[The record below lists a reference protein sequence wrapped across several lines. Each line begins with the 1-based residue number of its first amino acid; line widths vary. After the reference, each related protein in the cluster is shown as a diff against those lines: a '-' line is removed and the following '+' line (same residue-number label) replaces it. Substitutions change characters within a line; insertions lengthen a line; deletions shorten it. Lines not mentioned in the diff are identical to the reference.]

1 MLRAGAKHDRIA
13 LARDSLSPWSSMA
26 AHTHD
31 GGRRLALLF
40 EAGPAHYA
48 LEASRVLEV
57 TPPDADQER
66 ATVRGVFPLEDL
78 SVLMGGVP
86 ERRPGL
92 AVLLDTSPTMA
103 VRVREGAEVA
113 DVAGAPHFQLTRDVA
128 QRIGAV
134 VRGAIQHQGR
144 LYLELRAEVLGQA
157 RLLPPPAPRIV
168 TWLEAPQ
175 GPALLFESG
184 DTLFGVPLQHVLQ
197 ISPVLATFCRFP
209 VPGGVIAGLLA
220 HAGALWP
227 VYALPA
233 FLGQPPEVESQVVLL
248 ELAGMQVALCASRVH
263 GIEHRLASVGEP
275 GRWWTADGR
284 VVLAPDVTRL
294 LGASNLTGPRA
305 GPSDA

>member
-1 MLRAGAKHDRIA
+1 
-13 LARDSLSPWSSMA
+13 MA

-57 TPPDADQER
+57 TPPDAEAER

-78 SVLMGGVP
+78 SVLMGGAP

-103 VRVREGAEVA
+103 VRVREGAAVA
-113 DVAGAPHFQLTRDVA
+113 DVGGAPHFQLTQDLA
-128 QRIGAV
+128 QRIGTL
-134 VRGAIQHQGR
+134 VRGALQHEGK
-144 LYLELRAEVLGQA
+144 LYLELRAEALGQTCM
-157 RLLPPPAPRIV
+157 LPPPPSRIV

-184 DTLFGVPLQHVLQ
+184 GTLFGVPLQHVLQ
-197 ISPVLATFCRFP
+197 ISPVLAAFCPFP

-220 HAGALWP
+220 HAGSLWP

-233 FLGQPPEVESQVVLL
+233 FLGEPLEIESNVVLL
-248 ELAGMQVALCASRVH
+248 ELAGMQVALCASRVQ
-263 GIEHRLASVGEP
+263 GIEQRLASAGRP

-294 LGASNLTGPRA
+294 LGASNLTGPRR